1 MTPFDKQSDTR
12 IERLIMEQAAL
23 FARAL
28 SSSANEA
35 PDGKVLAIAERVAVE
50 QGREFVR
57 KALAI
62 TLQGQAAAVEKKGY
76 LLDAADVAVAETT
89 KAWPRTKC

>member
-1 MTPFDKQSDTR
+1 MRPVDAQRDER

-28 SSSANEA
+28 SESANEA

-62 TLQGQAAAVEKKGY
+62 TLQGQAAAAEKRGY
-76 LLDAADVAVAETT
+76 LLAAADVAVAGTT
-89 KAWPRTKC
+89 KASPRKSC

>member
-1 MTPFDKQSDTR
+1 MRAVDQQSNDK
-12 IERLIMEQAAL
+12 IERLILEQAAL

-28 SSSANEA
+28 RESADRA
-35 PDGKVLAIAERVAVE
+35 PDGKVLAITERVAVE

-57 KALAI
+57 KALTI

-76 LLDAADVAVAETT
+76 LLDAADVAVAGTT
-89 KAWPRTKC
+89 KVLPRSKC